1 MPVLSPKSA
10 IVTLCFSRSADI
22 AQRGLTLHQ
31 SFPKTMYALMYHDLA
46 KGRPMER
53 DSLSGYIVRQG
64 RTLGVPTPVHELAYL
79 ALKPYLDGTPK
90 PLLT

>member
-1 MPVLSPKSA
+1 MAP
-10 IVTLCFSRSADI
+10 
-22 AQRGLTLHQ
+22 
-31 SFPKTMYALMYHDLA
+31 
-46 KGRPMER
+46 

-64 RTLGVPTPVHELAYL
+64 RAFGVPTPVHELAYL